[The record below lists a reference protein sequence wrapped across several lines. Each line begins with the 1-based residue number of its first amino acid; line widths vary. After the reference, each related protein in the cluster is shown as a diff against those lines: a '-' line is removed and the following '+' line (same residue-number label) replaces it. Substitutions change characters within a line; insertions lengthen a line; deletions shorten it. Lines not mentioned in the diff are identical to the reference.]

1 MTGAKDTTSAADEE
15 ADTGPLRLCA
25 VSRARKPPEELI
37 RFVLGPDDTIVPDL
51 ARRLPGRG
59 VWVDATRS
67 AVIAAVR
74 QKSFARSLRQQL
86 TVPDDLA
93 GLIER
98 LMARRVAEA
107 VGIANKA
114 GLLVAGFTKVEELI
128 TRGQAAVLLHAADGA
143 ADGVAKLD
151 RRFKALRG
159 PEQAATATICEL
171 SSAELSLAI
180 GRANVVHAAASAGG
194 ASQRIVQEAG
204 RLKRYRL
211 GQDEGAAGA
220 AHGANTGS
228 A

>member
-1 MTGAKDTTSAADEE
+1 MGTKDTADDDE
-15 ADTGPLRLCA
+15 ARGDPLRQCV

-37 RFVLGPDDTIVPDL
+37 RFVLGPDGMVVPDL

-67 AVIAAVR
+67 AVTSAVR
-74 QKSFARSLRQQL
+74 QKAFARSLRQQV
-86 TVPDDLA
+86 TVPDELP

-98 LMARRVAEA
+98 LMAKRLGEA
-107 VGIANKA
+107 VGLANKA
-114 GLLVAGFTKVEELI
+114 GLLVAGFAKVEELM
-128 TRGQAAVLLHAADGA
+128 TRGQAAVLLHAADAA
-143 ADGVAKLD
+143 ADGAAKLD

-159 PEQAATATICEL
+159 PQDAAAATVRQL

-204 RLKRYRL
+204 RLERYRQV
-211 GQDEGAAGA
+211 QDEGAAGA
-220 AHGANTGS
+220 AHGANTGR